1 MSFIKLTSFE
11 SWTRAI
17 NRETRSAP
25 PDLLINP
32 DHVLRVSTA
41 ARGTTLGHNGLSY
54 KESLLIF
61 ADKAVRVAES
71 HEYIREASFWAQSGQ
86 AEPHR
91 HRDAYVKGVRTDDYG
106 NPIEEEA
113 TAQQ

>member
-1 MSFIKLTSFE
+1 MSFIKLTSFQ
-11 SWTRAI
+11 SWKS
-17 NRETRSAP
+17 ELSRSGDGCP

-32 DHVLRVSTA
+32 DHVLRVSTD
-41 ARGTTLGHNGLSY
+41 ARGTIVGGLLYMPSV
-54 KESLLIF
+54 LIF
-61 ADKAVRVAES
+61 ADKVVRVAES
-71 HEYIREASFWAQSGQ
+71 HGYIREASFWAQSGQ